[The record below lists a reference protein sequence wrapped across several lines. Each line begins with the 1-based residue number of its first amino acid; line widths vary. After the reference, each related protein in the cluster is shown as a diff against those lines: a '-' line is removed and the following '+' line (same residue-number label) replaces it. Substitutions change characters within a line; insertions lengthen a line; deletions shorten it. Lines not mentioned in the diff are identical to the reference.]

1 MDLHAFLYA
10 VNPAFEE
17 PVLGQ
22 ISVNV
27 KLAMVE
33 RIAQNFVNL
42 VHGAQIAQKSVP
54 A

>member
-10 VNPAFEE
+10 VSHAFEE

-27 KLAMVE
+27 RQAMVE
-33 RIAQNFVNL
+33 RIAQNFANL
-42 VHGAQIAQKSVP
+42 VHGALIAQKSVRV
-54 A
+54 